1 MDFILDFI
9 LEIATLESDF
19 TFNFNRY
26 LFFITVR
33 VENADRERI
42 KMFDSEIILK

>member
-19 TFNFNRY
+19 TFNFNQA
-26 LFFITVR
+26 VR